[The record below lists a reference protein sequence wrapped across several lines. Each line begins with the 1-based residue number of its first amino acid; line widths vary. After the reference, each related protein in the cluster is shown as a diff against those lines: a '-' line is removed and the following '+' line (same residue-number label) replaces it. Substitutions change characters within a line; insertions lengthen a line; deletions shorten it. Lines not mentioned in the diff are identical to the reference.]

1 MLRYLSHTRGSS
13 EAYPCSADT
22 ECCQRRKAGGL
33 PLARGMQ
40 RHRVGGGTGT
50 RLLQALDTSTGLQ
63 GRGAPAGSSCAGVQ
77 KSAVSTCA
85 VSGASSSAAAA
96 VAEESPASTAAER
109 LDLPPTRLAVA
120 GHGRRHPSVSC
131 VTGCAVTGYCR
142 LRSGAGGCRG
152 PAGGFGSC
160 HSRAQG
166 QMTASDDQLVD
177 PPIAAPRQDPPR
189 GTGVRHEYL
198 ELAVPWRQ
206 QTRPVE
212 Y

>member
-1 MLRYLSHTRGSS
+1 VAAVKRIRAAQTRND
-13 EAYPCSADT
+13 ASAGKRAD
-22 ECCQRRKAGGL
+22 CHSPGAC
-33 PLARGMQ
+33 RGVAWE
-40 RHRVGGGTGT
+40 VGQKRGFCK
-50 RLLQALDTSTGLQ
+50 ALDTTAGLQ

-120 GHGRRHPSVSC
+120 GDGTRHPSVSC
-131 VTGCAVTGYCR
+131 VTGCAVTGCCR

-160 HSRAQG
+160 HGRAQD
-166 QMTASDDQLVD
+166 QTTASDDQLVD
-177 PPIAAPRQDPPR
+177 PLIAAPRQEPPR
-189 GTGVRHEYL
+189 GTGVKYEYL